1 MASDKRDCPV
11 DGCTNKHESDK
22 LMCRRHW
29 YSVPRHLRDAL
40 WSAINEHGWFS
51 NEAGLARG
59 ECIRAA
65 NLKEHAANH

>member
-1 MASDKRDCPV
+1 
-11 DGCTNKHESDK
+11 
-22 LMCRRHW
+22 MCRRHW